1 MKRQVGY
8 LAIFLSLSLIGI
20 VSAGPVAAQYMGGN
34 AGNAGGAPQ
43 QAPAT
48 PVPKI
53 QEWFNHYDNIRR
65 QAQMNPQEKAQ
76 SDAMMSKGL
85 SIFMPGDDKAA
96 MQGFLRTM
104 IQRYDAAQAQLKG
117 LPLYPETKELHI
129 GYYQYFKS
137 AAGIF
142 NDYIAVQNNPLAAD
156 AQGNSIA
163 AGLLTRKSNLE
174 MLDQRNKA
182 IDAGLR
188 QQFGIAPYHYP

>member
-1 MKRQVGY
+1 
-8 LAIFLSLSLIGI
+8 
-20 VSAGPVAAQYMGGN
+20 
-34 AGNAGGAPQ
+34 
-43 QAPAT
+43 
-48 PVPKI
+48 
-53 QEWFNHYDNIRR
+53 
-65 QAQMNPQEKAQ
+65 
-76 SDAMMSKGL
+76 
-85 SIFMPGDDKAA
+85 
-96 MQGFLRTM
+96 
-104 IQRYDAAQAQLKG
+104 
-117 LPLYPETKELHI
+117 ETKELHI

-163 AGLLTRKSNLE
+163 AGLITRKSNLE